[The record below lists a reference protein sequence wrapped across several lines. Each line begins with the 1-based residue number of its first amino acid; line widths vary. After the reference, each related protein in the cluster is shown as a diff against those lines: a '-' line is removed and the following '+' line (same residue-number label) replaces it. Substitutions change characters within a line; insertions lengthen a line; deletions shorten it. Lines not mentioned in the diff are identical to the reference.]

1 MLTPQCVSKQFAKL
15 ESKLRPNLF
24 SISYCILYDV
34 FLRDLIRQKKL
45 TYVLEQIVELNNQ
58 TGQVFCRLLLL
69 LFISLSILMLY
80 LSKFNISLRIIKT
93 LAGEF

>member
-69 LFISLSILMLY
+69 LFISLSINAAVPFQVQHLFENDQN
-80 LSKFNISLRIIKT
+80 SRR
-93 LAGEF
+93 

>member
-45 TYVLEQIVELNNQ
+45 TYVLEHIVELNNQ

-69 LFISLSILMLY
+69 LFISLSINAAVPFQVQHLFANNQN
-80 LSKFNISLRIIKT
+80 SRR
-93 LAGEF
+93 

>member
-69 LFISLSILMLY
+69 LFISLSINAAVPFQVQHLFENNQN
-80 LSKFNISLRIIKT
+80 SRR
-93 LAGEF
+93 

>member
-69 LFISLSILMLY
+69 FFISLSINAAVPFQVQHLFENNQN
-80 LSKFNISLRIIKT
+80 SRR
-93 LAGEF
+93 

>member
-69 LFISLSILMLY
+69 LFISLSINAAVPFQVQHLFANNQN
-80 LSKFNISLRIIKT
+80 SRR
-93 LAGEF
+93 

>member
-24 SISYCILYDV
+24 SVSYCILYDV

-69 LFISLSILMLY
+69 LFISLSINAAVPFQVQHLFENNQN
-80 LSKFNISLRIIKT
+80 SRR
-93 LAGEF
+93 